1 MSVRHALKIVQTC
14 QKIIHVTL
22 KVMRVTSKVI
32 HMTLKVM
39 HMTLKVMHVTLKVMN
54 VTALLNISCQI
65 WLQASQAGQCQPKAI
80 FQSSP
85 GRKVHTPKT
94 RRYKSRNCEAILA
107 TKNVSPEQA
116 ENFTA
121 SYQVRTSFWLKGT
134 ESTQRVMV
142 IQVNYGIMS
151 YLKSYAQ

>member
-22 KVMRVTSKVI
+22 KVMHVTSKVI

-39 HMTLKVMHVTLKVMN
+39 HITLKVMHITLKFMHVTLKAMN

-85 GRKVHTPKT
+85 GRKAHTPKT

-107 TKNVSPEQA
+107 TKN
-116 ENFTA
+116 
-121 SYQVRTSFWLKGT
+121 RKTS
-134 ESTQRVMV
+134 
-142 IQVNYGIMS
+142 
-151 YLKSYAQ
+151 